1 MKKLLLALTCSV
13 AFAALS
19 ATVLPAETIDGYANY
34 DLSTFTITSAGS
46 GIYDFAFSGS
56 GQSGSGAFTTTTTG
70 TSGEFLITG
79 VSGTTDGSTIASFY
93 GPGTYP
99 FLLGGGDNDLF
110 FPPAIN
116 SPNTNAA
123 YLDIFGVAYKLTNG
137 QNINL
142 YYGVGQGN
150 DPQVYNLLTDQTP
163 EPASL
168 FLLGTGALGLFAIA
182 RRRVP
187 ARITARITA

>member
-1 MKKLLLALTCSV
+1 MKKLLFALTCSAV
-13 AFAALS
+13 FAALG
-19 ATVLPAETIDGYANY
+19 ATAHATETIDGYANY
-34 DLSTFTITSAGS
+34 DLTTFTITSAGS
-46 GIYDFAFSGS
+46 GIYNFAFSGA
-56 GQSGSGAFTTTTTG
+56 GQTGSGAFTTTTTG
-70 TSGEFLITG
+70 TPGEFLITG
-79 VSGTTDGSTIASFY
+79 VSGTTDGSTITSLY
-93 GPGTYP
+93 GAGTYP

-110 FPPAIN
+110 VPPAVN

-123 YLDIFGVAYKLTNG
+123 YLDIFGVAYKLSSG

-168 FLLGTGALGLFAIA
+168 ILLGTGALGLFAVA
-182 RRRVP
+182 RRRVS
-187 ARITARITA
+187 ARIGA